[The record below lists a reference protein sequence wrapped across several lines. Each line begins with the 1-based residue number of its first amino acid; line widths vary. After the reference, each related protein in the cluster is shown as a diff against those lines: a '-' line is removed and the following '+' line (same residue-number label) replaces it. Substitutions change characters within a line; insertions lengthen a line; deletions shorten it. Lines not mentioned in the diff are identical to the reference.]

1 MVKNLKISTI
11 LTMAIT
17 LIAVF
22 CISLLFIV
30 ANRNMTSAMKTVA
43 MNDMKTSLEAKTKII
58 EEYVKNAEDLLAAY
72 SKAPVIAALLKDPEN
87 KELQKEA
94 QNFTE
99 RYYAGLDQWEG
110 IYTGE
115 WNTHVIAHSNPEVV
129 GMITREGEGLK
140 QLQDA
145 MQKADGIYNTGIIVS
160 PASKKLILSMY
171 CPVFDRDGKTIL
183 GYVGGGPFAERL
195 KELLDSLKI
204 EGLDNAN
211 YTMVNT
217 ETETYI
223 FHFEEAKMAQDIED
237 KMMLSVID
245 RIHKAPDKIHGNFE
259 YRQENG
265 AKAVSVYQ
273 SLPDRGWAVVLSDS
287 EKEIYAQADASKR
300 MLGMVCAGS
309 LALIAL
315 LSWGLIR
322 FSTQPLKV
330 IENSIIRLQHLDLSH
345 VEKLDQYINR
355 KSEIGQIATAMNSLQ
370 ETFKEIV
377 FTLNECSGSISD
389 SAEKMAESSDVLV
402 ECVEDNSATAEE
414 LAASIEMTNTA
425 ILGVGKEV
433 SRIADVVARVE
444 EKIRS
449 GSEKSEN
456 LIAVVRHMKESANHS
471 LQVTGFQMKEN
482 QKNIEGAMQNMQSLS
497 RVNDMAAQ
505 ILEITDQTDMLA
517 LNASIEAAR
526 AGEAG
531 KGFAVVA
538 GEIANLA
545 NSSSVTATQIQSI
558 CNDTNANIEHV
569 QQCFNDIICFLDRD
583 VAVQFGE
590 FVNIAGEYSQ
600 SVQSIQQV
608 IDEIKQVLCLF
619 VEAVS
624 NIREQVN
631 TVQSASDENASGVD
645 DIVEKNG
652 HTAKATEV
660 LANVIKTNQNNAAAI
675 RSIVNRFSEY

>member
-1 MVKNLKISTI
+1 MVKNLKLTTI

-211 YTMVNT
+211 YTM
-217 ETETYI
+217 
-223 FHFEEAKMAQDIED
+223 
-237 KMMLSVID
+237 LSVID

-330 IENSIIRLQHLDLSH
+330 IESSIIRLQHLDLSH

-370 ETFKEIV
+370 ETFKGIV
-377 FTLNECSGSISD
+377 FMLNECSGSISD

>member
-1 MVKNLKISTI
+1 MVKNLKLTTI

-223 FHFEEAKMAQDIED
+223 FHFEE
-237 KMMLSVID
+237 
-245 RIHKAPDKIHGNFE
+245 FC
-259 YRQENG
+259 
-265 AKAVSVYQ
+265 
-273 SLPDRGWAVVLSDS
+273 VVLS
-287 EKEIYAQADASKR
+287 
-300 MLGMVCAGS
+300 
-309 LALIAL
+309 
-315 LSWGLIR
+315 
-322 FSTQPLKV
+322 
-330 IENSIIRLQHLDLSH
+330 
-345 VEKLDQYINR
+345 
-355 KSEIGQIATAMNSLQ
+355 
-370 ETFKEIV
+370 
-377 FTLNECSGSISD
+377 
-389 SAEKMAESSDVLV
+389 
-402 ECVEDNSATAEE
+402 
-414 LAASIEMTNTA
+414 
-425 ILGVGKEV
+425 
-433 SRIADVVARVE
+433 
-444 EKIRS
+444 
-449 GSEKSEN
+449 
-456 LIAVVRHMKESANHS
+456 
-471 LQVTGFQMKEN
+471 
-482 QKNIEGAMQNMQSLS
+482 
-497 RVNDMAAQ
+497 
-505 ILEITDQTDMLA
+505 
-517 LNASIEAAR
+517 
-526 AGEAG
+526 
-531 KGFAVVA
+531 
-538 GEIANLA
+538 
-545 NSSSVTATQIQSI
+545 
-558 CNDTNANIEHV
+558 
-569 QQCFNDIICFLDRD
+569 
-583 VAVQFGE
+583 
-590 FVNIAGEYSQ
+590 
-600 SVQSIQQV
+600 
-608 IDEIKQVLCLF
+608 
-619 VEAVS
+619 
-624 NIREQVN
+624 
-631 TVQSASDENASGVD
+631 
-645 DIVEKNG
+645 
-652 HTAKATEV
+652 
-660 LANVIKTNQNNAAAI
+660 
-675 RSIVNRFSEY
+675 